1 MKVIA
6 AIVNG
11 ESLRNGERSQ
21 QEQVE
26 AFQDLCNLNGVGRCL
41 TMLLATLEK
50 RKWNKP
56 QLLLLGEDVV
66 KLNCHLKEVAKEYSA
81 KLDILPF
88 DSDAWYTLAKV
99 TLCQLILFNRRRS

>member
-6 AIVNG
+6 PIVNG

-21 QEQVE
+21 QEQIE
-26 AFQDLCNLNGVGRCL
+26 AFQDLQPEMVWVGV
-41 TMLLATLEK
+41 K